1 MLSRHLRRRNDG
13 HEFVGGDALKYI
25 PFTEEQKQQANN
37 TDLVAFLEARGE
49 KLRKLGRDY
58 KLIYTDASGTHD
70 SITVHGSTWFDHKN
84 QVGGGAVKFMQ
95 HHYHM
100 TFQEAVQALL
110 GYAVEPVQRSPPV
123 MAAPVPKREFRL
135 PEAHSDMH
143 RVYAYL
149 IKQRFIAPEIITH
162 FAKAHT
168 LYEDAAHHNAV
179 FVGLDE
185 NGVPRQ
191 ASKRSTASFGQAY
204 KLTCE
209 GSDTRYSFAHFG
221 TSGRLFV
228 FEAPIDLLSFLTLYP
243 KDWQEHSY
251 IATNGVYEK
260 AMLRALEMRQNLRE
274 IIICTDNDDGGNDAA
289 YRFRDILREHG
300 YTDVKRLA
308 PPFKDWNEVLKA
320 ANGVDALPA
329 VLYEKPERFSALVGS
344 LEEVRFSPERAAWI
358 LQQELHRGNYHHA
371 AQYALAGAAFFL
383 RQSGHP
389 VGFSRLKQKLRDE
402 YKPYADKAQTDAK
415 RHILSDAMKRTV
427 KELHRPARTQEQSV
441 QTAKALYEL
450 ADAALKLEMDCGET
464 PVQSEGMDEAL
475 SLAYG

>member
-1 MLSRHLRRRNDG
+1 MQ
-13 HEFVGGDALKYI
+13 YI

-37 TDLVAFLEARGE
+37 TDLVAFLQARGE
-49 KLRKLGRDY
+49 TLKRIGREY
-58 KLIYTDASGTHD
+58 KLIYADEFGTHD
-70 SITVHGSTWFDHKN
+70 SITLHGSTWYDHKH

-100 TFQEAVQALL
+100 TFPEAVQALL
-110 GYAVEPVQRSPPV
+110 GYSVTPIQRSPP
-123 MAAPVPKREFRL
+123 PEPKPEPKKTFRL
-135 PEAHSDMH
+135 PEAHTDMH

-149 IKQRFIAPEIITH
+149 IKQRHISPEIITH

-168 LYEDAAHHNAV
+168 LYEDAKFHNAV

-185 NGVPRQ
+185 NGIPRQ
-191 ASKRSTASFGQAY
+191 ASKRSTVTFGQAF

-209 GSDTRYSFAHFG
+209 GSDTRYSFSHFG

-243 KDWQEHSY
+243 ENWQEHSY
-251 IATNGVYEK
+251 LAANGVYEK
-260 AMLRALEMRQNLRE
+260 AMLRALETHQNLRQ
-274 IIICTDNDDGGNDAA
+274 IVICTDNDNGGNDAA
-289 YRFRDILREHG
+289 YRFRDILRGIG
-300 YTDVKRLA
+300 YADVNRLA

-320 ANGVDALPA
+320 MHGEAALPA
-329 VLYEKPERFSALVGS
+329 VPYEKPERFSALVGA
-344 LEEVRFSPERAAWI
+344 LEEFRFSPERAAWI
-358 LQQELHRGNYHHA
+358 LQQELHRGNYHHV

-402 YKPYADKAQTDAK
+402 YKPYADNAQTSAK
-415 RHILSDAMKRTV
+415 RRVLHDAMKQAV
-427 KELHRPARTQEQSV
+427 SELRRPVRTQEQSV
-441 QTAKALYEL
+441 QTAKVLYSL
-450 ADAALKLEMDCGET
+450 ANAALKFEMDESET
-464 PVQSEGMDEAL
+464 PSQNEEIDEAP